1 MFFTHHCYGFTY
13 RMMIAVSPGRLESQL
28 GISTD
33 ATNEWAVERI
43 TGHYGRRSEAIFEV
57 LWKSGDS
64 TWMPYDQASKLVALN
79 EYLET
84 IGIPD
89 IKALP
94 YGSGKPPADDPQVFA
109 GSVGLDFETPLEA
122 LVNLLNLFP
131 MVWHGDIIENSKISA
146 DYAEWNS
153 AHPFCIRQNRESFVL
168 YTDDP
173 TTAARRT
180 TPATSNSLSCTTA
193 CSTTPTTISTIT
205 RLWPSLIT
213 SGELSLPTLQEFM
226 VRDSDVFVT
235 TLPKGKVIVDEEFQ
249 KHGIALILDAD
260 SRRSRAIETS
270 KEKVAIRRAGEFEGK
285 LSPEERAKLAAKVAS
300 SRAEY
305 VKRVGKKTTT
315 PANPQG
321 EGDSG
326 VGGAGG
332 GRRAKHSDGRVSSS
346 RCAELEGSD
355 SPPPRVSELVSYAS
369 ATDEDAMRRV
379 RTGIRNLIKR

>member
-1 MFFTHHCYGFTY
+1 
-13 RMMIAVSPGRLESQL
+13 
-28 GISTD
+28 
-33 ATNEWAVERI
+33 
-43 TGHYGRRSEAIFEV
+43 
-57 LWKSGDS
+57 
-64 TWMPYDQASKLVALN
+64 MPYDQASKLVALN

-84 IGIPD
+84 IGISD

-109 GSVGLDFETPLEA
+109 GSVGLDFGLPQLDKSAHGMGDGYPKSPTLPTAETPLEA

-131 MVWHGDIIENSKISA
+131 MVWDGDIIENSKISA

-173 TTAARRT
+173 NDCGTAYHACDLQVAILHNRLLHNPDRDINYN
-180 TPATSNSLSCTTA
+180 PAVYPKLVEHLNHYDAVRWAVYHPVDDC
-193 CSTTPTTISTIT
+193 IS
-205 RLWPSLIT
+205 WPSPIT

-249 KHGIALILDAD
+249 KRGIALILDAD

-305 VKRVGKKTTT
+305 VKRVGKKTAT
-315 PANPQG
+315 PADPQG

-326 VGGAGG
+326 AGGAGG
-332 GRRAKHSDGRVSSS
+332 AAGPSI
-346 RCAELEGSD
+346 
-355 SPPPRVSELVSYAS
+355 
-369 ATDEDAMRRV
+369 AMEE
-379 RTGIRNLIKR
+379 

>member
-1 MFFTHHCYGFTY
+1 
-13 RMMIAVSPGRLESQL
+13 
-28 GISTD
+28 
-33 ATNEWAVERI
+33 
-43 TGHYGRRSEAIFEV
+43 
-57 LWKSGDS
+57 
-64 TWMPYDQASKLVALN
+64 
-79 EYLET
+79 
-84 IGIPD
+84 
-89 IKALP
+89 
-94 YGSGKPPADDPQVFA
+94 
-109 GSVGLDFETPLEA
+109 
-122 LVNLLNLFP
+122 

-173 TTAARRT
+173 NDCGTAYHACDLQVAILHNRLLHNPDRDINYN
-180 TPATSNSLSCTTA
+180 PAVYPKLVEHLNHYDAVRWAVYHPVDDC
-193 CSTTPTTISTIT
+193 IS
-205 RLWPSLIT
+205 WPSPIT

-249 KHGIALILDAD
+249 KRGIALILEAD

-270 KEKVAIRRAGEFEGK
+270 KEKVAIRRAGDFEGK

-305 VKRVGKKTTT
+305 VKRVGKKTAT

-326 VGGAGG
+326 AGGAGG
-332 GRRAKHSDGRVSSS
+332 AAGPSIAMEDQIRHPSCVGTRILRFRHSTRPVRHELERMTAKRSCRARMRRAETRRDRSWARKYCTR
-346 RCAELEGSD
+346 RRANC
-355 SPPPRVSELVSYAS
+355 SEALVLRW
-369 ATDEDAMRRV
+369 E
-379 RTGIRNLIKR
+379 KRQAIWL